1 MCHGRFSTL
10 GYLIFFLLL
19 FISESHAS
27 LWGAFF
33 NAGEEAAKFAKKAN
47 VVAGRAVLKTLPKSR
62 QGAHAL
68 EISGNEVRAIDITGR
83 DIVIATMAAD
93 AAVTLTPQGAE
104 LLKRMEL
111 IVSEIDV
118 DRLKGMIRDAIKT
131 SDKPAFVVNENG
143 TIGRLVVRATPAG
156 ETLLMEKYPGIFIR
170 TGESSGELSW
180 ALERP
185 FQNDKIRV
193 VSFMDPSDADE
204 LARLDKA
211 VGEYHIPAGSNT
223 PSEAVRQIR
232 SQREKTVFVVGHVE
246 KDKFIVRDSAGQ
258 IKSEISF
265 SELEDAAEKADA
277 SLFFLGCS
285 AAACST
291 TSAFIDSVN
300 ALRVADGLKE
310 ATSRATLGDA
320 LSALSTAGDLVIS
333 SKVVH
338 SARVTLFA
346 EQKALLVDKRLE
358 SGYRVMKLTTIGRE
372 RAEEL
377 ANRIIPYIPSWVQY
391 PYFIGAFFL
400 IFSGR
405 RIVREWKSFR
415 APAPAFARRPIITT
429 LVKGIRILGFSVLMP
444 LAVCLNLAIIYG
456 AWVVGTVPL
465 FMTLGWT
472 TLVPAYFGWKWS
484 RHFAEEAKGEPW
496 PVRYLGI
503 PLFVGV
509 IGFLVAILMS
519 PFDLFRGIEYADL
532 QTRLIYWIASGSI
545 SMLISASILRFL
557 TRRKSNWNPSDI
569 PGLVIAAALL
579 LIEFFVSR
587 VLHKGETADE

>member
-10 GYLIFFLLL
+10 SYIIFCLLF

-27 LWGAFF
+27 WWGAFL
-33 NAGEEAAKFAKKAN
+33 NSGEEAAKFAKKAS

-68 EISGNEVRAIDITGR
+68 EISGSEIRAIDIAGR
-83 DIVIATMAAD
+83 EIVIATMSTGAAM
-93 AAVTLTPQGAE
+93 TLTPQGAA
-104 LLKRMEL
+104 LLKQVEL

-118 DRLKGMIRDAIKT
+118 NRLEHIVRDAIKA
-131 SDKPAFVVNENG
+131 SGKPAFVVSENG
-143 TIGRLVVRATPAG
+143 TVGRLVVRATPTG

-170 TGESSGELSW
+170 AGERSAELSW

-193 VSFMDPSDADE
+193 VSLMDPSDADE
-204 LARLDKA
+204 LARLDKV
-211 VGEYHIPAGSNT
+211 VGEYHIPVGSHT
-223 PSEAVRQIR
+223 PSEAVHQIR

-277 SLFFLGCS
+277 SLFLLGCS

-291 TSAFIDSVN
+291 TSAFIDPVN
-300 ALRVADGLKE
+300 ALRVADGLKD
-310 ATSRATLGDA
+310 AISRATLGDA
-320 LSALSTAGDLVIS
+320 LSALSTAGDIVVS

-338 SARVTLFA
+338 SARVMLFA
-346 EQKALLVDKRLE
+346 EQKALLVDKRIE
-358 SGYRVMKLTTIGRE
+358 SSYRVLKLTTVGRE

-377 ANRIIPYIPSWVQY
+377 ADRIVPYIPSWVQY
-391 PYFIGAFFL
+391 PYFVGAFFL
-400 IFSGR
+400 IFSARG
-405 RIVREWKSFR
+405 IVREWKSFR
-415 APAPAFARRPIITT
+415 TPAPAFARKPIIST
-429 LVKGIRILGFSVLMP
+429 LVKGIRILGFAVLMP
-444 LAVCLNLAIIYG
+444 LAVCLNLAIIFG

-484 RHFAEEAKGEPW
+484 RHFAEEANGEPW
-496 PVRYLGI
+496 TVRYLGI
-503 PLFVGV
+503 PLFVGI
-509 IGFLVAILMS
+509 IGILVAILMS
-519 PFDLFRGIEYADL
+519 PIELFRGIEYADL
-532 QTRLIYWIASGSI
+532 QARLIYWVASGST
-545 SMLISASILRFL
+545 SMLISAFALRFL
-557 TRRKSNWNPSDI
+557 TRRKSNWNPADI
-569 PGLVIAAALL
+569 PGLVIAGALL
-579 LIEFFVSR
+579 LIEFCVSR
-587 VLHKGETADE
+587 VLHKGETADD